1 MADETATATALGQAA
16 GTASKHSAQNVHF
29 KMKFNSATGKWEQEQ
44 VMTPLVKTVYP
55 GIRTKEGKT
64 KDITTGLVSEPTIQP
79 LTTDITTPTP
89 EPEVTPTPTPTPTTG
104 LGGYEGVKDQYQK
117 PTGMAQVGGI
127 KYEPEQVQS
136 FSPALQD
143 NMQFNVMPGGLNFR
157 SAAQNFG
164 LSESKGLVEDLVN
177 PKIKTEDEIKKDNQ
191 KASAVGGMLGPLK
204 GIVGAAKFLNPRSE
218 KLQITKMIEAGAL
231 QVRDANGNVLNN
243 ADAIKFLTEDKDGK
257 LKIKK
262 GKDLIDS
269 GFKVTQT
276 KHLSKDYANSP
287 AFMNFQEDKANNFVT
302 TQGIQL
308 TNLNPVMGSS
318 GTNLFGILG
327 DKKVGASH
335 TNGEQVLVVGAGQ
348 GHSGGAYNSEGNFI
362 GMNGQTYTFGTADQA
377 MQSANGGL
385 LPASVLERMTDKD
398 GKLKDLYTDPN
409 SDFYIENNVDENGYY
424 TGSVVEENRDI
435 VDNGGNGIVVG
446 TTAPEG
452 SNDYN
457 NHQDKQDKIQDDM
470 ADDVDDAL
478 TDIYGEYEEPETGT
492 TYGPAGSGTQG
503 GGTSDSGGSDNKS
516 DDKKIICTEMYRQT
530 QLEDWNRTIKLWY
543 LFQQKHLSET
553 HQKGYH
559 FLFQPFVNG
568 MKQSTVLTAIGK
580 HLAEQRTKDIK
591 HIMYGTKFSLLG
603 RLYRVIIEP
612 ICYIVGLFVRG

>member
-1 MADETATATALGQAA
+1 
-16 GTASKHSAQNVHF
+16 
-29 KMKFNSATGKWEQEQ
+29 
-44 VMTPLVKTVYP
+44 
-55 GIRTKEGKT
+55 
-64 KDITTGLVSEPTIQP
+64 
-79 LTTDITTPTP
+79 
-89 EPEVTPTPTPTPTTG
+89 
-104 LGGYEGVKDQYQK
+104 
-117 PTGMAQVGGI
+117 
-127 KYEPEQVQS
+127 
-136 FSPALQD
+136 
-143 NMQFNVMPGGLNFR
+143 
-157 SAAQNFG
+157 
-164 LSESKGLVEDLVN
+164 
-177 PKIKTEDEIKKDNQ
+177 
-191 KASAVGGMLGPLK
+191 
-204 GIVGAAKFLNPRSE
+204 
-218 KLQITKMIEAGAL
+218 
-231 QVRDANGNVLNN
+231 
-243 ADAIKFLTEDKDGK
+243 
-257 LKIKK
+257 
-262 GKDLIDS
+262 
-269 GFKVTQT
+269 
-276 KHLSKDYANSP
+276 
-287 AFMNFQEDKANNFVT
+287 
-302 TQGIQL
+302 
-308 TNLNPVMGSS
+308 
-318 GTNLFGILG
+318 
-327 DKKVGASH
+327 
-335 TNGEQVLVVGAGQ
+335 
-348 GHSGGAYNSEGNFI
+348 
-362 GMNGQTYTFGTADQA
+362 MNGQTYAFGTADQA

-385 LPASVLERMTDKD
+385 LPASVLERMTDEN

-478 TDIYGEYEEPETGT
+478 TDIYGEYEEPKTGT